1 MTSVAELV
9 ADPALRL
16 EVAAGRGGLDRE
28 VTAAAVS
35 ELAEPGPWLQGG
47 ELLLTIGLLLH
58 RYDDYVAHLDA
69 AGVPA
74 LGLGLGAG
82 LRHQVVPEALAAACE
97 AAGMPLLAVPDGV
110 PFIAVTKAVF
120 ALRARG
126 ERRHLEWALATQR
139 ALTAAAVTPGGL
151 GGILTAHGRAT
162 GCDAV
167 VVDLLGRPLAGGPAR
182 LVDELAELTAQV
194 RAQGLLGAG
203 VDIDGER
210 RREVHPLGSR
220 RLRAVLLLDGP
231 TAAPTANQVTSALVS
246 LLSLELE
253 RHHGLG
259 AAERR
264 GRAQLLAHFARGTV
278 DDDVAARRLAAAG
291 LPERELRAAVIAA
304 DQVTDPAAGGGAAA
318 RRAGHAAAGGAGH
331 AAARGAGHAA
341 ARGAGHA
348 AARGAGH
355 AVDRP
360 VDRGAAAGAEAAGLA
375 ADLSAALPDALVR
388 IVGEVVELAVPA
400 DVDLDAALA
409 VLAAG
414 RPAGI
419 GIAARPGGLA
429 VSLRQARSA
438 LPESRVRGRPVRAVD
453 LAGVRTLLAVVPP
466 DRLRTYADAVLGHLD
481 ADPRAAELLR
491 ALAAFCEHNGHWER
505 TAEAL
510 GVHRHTVR
518 HRIEAVEQRTGRRL
532 AAAQDRHELWLA
544 IRVRDLL

>member
-1 MTSVAELV
+1 
-9 ADPALRL
+9 
-16 EVAAGRGGLDRE
+16 
-28 VTAAAVS
+28 
-35 ELAEPGPWLQGG
+35 
-47 ELLLTIGLLLH
+47 
-58 RYDDYVAHLDA
+58 
-69 AGVPA
+69 
-74 LGLGLGAG
+74 
-82 LRHQVVPEALAAACE
+82 
-97 AAGMPLLAVPDGV
+97 
-110 PFIAVTKAVF
+110 
-120 ALRARG
+120 
-126 ERRHLEWALATQR
+126 
-139 ALTAAAVTPGGL
+139 
-151 GGILTAHGRAT
+151 
-162 GCDAV
+162 
-167 VVDLLGRPLAGGPAR
+167 
-182 LVDELAELTAQV
+182 
-194 RAQGLLGAG
+194 
-203 VDIDGER
+203 
-210 RREVHPLGSR
+210 
-220 RLRAVLLLDGP
+220 
-231 TAAPTANQVTSALVS
+231 
-246 LLSLELE
+246 
-253 RHHGLG
+253 
-259 AAERR
+259 
-264 GRAQLLAHFARGTV
+264 
-278 DDDVAARRLAAAG
+278 
-291 LPERELRAAVIAA
+291 
-304 DQVTDPAAGGGAAA
+304 VTDPAAGG
-318 RRAGHAAAGGAGH
+318 HAVAGGAGH
-331 AAARGAGHAA
+331 AAAG
-341 ARGAGHA
+341 
-348 AARGAGH
+348 GAGH

-360 VDRGAAAGAEAAGLA
+360 VDRGAAAEAEAAGLA

>member
-97 AAGMPLLAVPDGV
+97 AVGMPLLAVPDGM

-231 TAAPTANQVTSALVS
+231 TAAPAANQVTSALVS

-278 DDDVAARRLAAAG
+278 DDDVAARRLAAVG

-304 DQVTDPAAGGGAAA
+304 DQVTDPAAGGGAPARGADRAA
-318 RRAGHAAAGGAGH
+318 D
-331 AAARGAGHAA
+331 RGAGHAA
-341 ARGAGHA
+341 E
-348 AARGAGH
+348 
-355 AVDRP
+355 RP

-438 LPESRVRGRPVRAVD
+438 LPESRVRGRPVHAAD

-466 DRLRTYADAVLGHLD
+466 ERLRTYADAVLGHLD

-518 HRIEAVEQRTGRRL
+518 NRIEAVEQRTGRRL

>member
-9 ADPALRL
+9 ADPVLRL
-16 EVAAGRGGLDRE
+16 HVAAGRRGLDRE

-35 ELAEPGPWLQGG
+35 ELTEPGPWLQGG

-58 RYDDYVAHLDA
+58 RYEDYVAHLDA

-82 LRHQVVPEALAAACE
+82 LRHQTVPEALAVACE
-97 AAGMPLLAVPDGV
+97 AVGMPLLAVPDGV

-120 ALRARG
+120 ALRARA
-126 ERRHLEWALATQR
+126 ERKHLERALATQR
-139 ALTAAAVTPGGL
+139 ALTAAAVSPGGL
-151 GGILTAHGRAT
+151 GGILAAHGRAT
-162 GCDAV
+162 GGDAV

-182 LVDELAELTAQV
+182 LVDELAGLTAQV

-220 RLRAVLLLDGP
+220 RLRALLLLDGP
-231 TAAPTANQVTSALVS
+231 ASGSQVTSALVS

-253 RHHGLG
+253 RHFGLG

-264 GRAQLLAHFARGTV
+264 GRAQLLAHLARGTV
-278 DDDVAARRLAAAG
+278 DDAVAARRLTAAG
-291 LPERELRAAVIAA
+291 LPERELRAAVVATEQPA
-304 DQVTDPAAGGGAAA
+304 DPTAD
-318 RRAGHAAAGGAGH
+318 RAG
-331 AAARGAGHAA
+331 
-341 ARGAGHA
+341 
-348 AARGAGH
+348 
-355 AVDRP
+355 
-360 VDRGAAAGAEAAGLA
+360 DRGVASGAVADREAAAGAEATDLA
-375 ADLSAALPDALVR
+375 ADLTAALPDALVR
-388 IVGEVVELAVPA
+388 VVGDLVELAAPA
-400 DVDLDAALA
+400 AVDLDAALA

-419 GIAARPGGLA
+419 GIAVRPGALA

-438 LPESRVRGRPVRAVD
+438 LPESRVRGRPVHVID
-453 LAGVRTLLAVVPP
+453 LAGARMLLATMEA

-481 ADPRAAELLR
+481 ADPRADELLR

-532 AAAQDRHELWLA
+532 AVAQDRHELWLA
-544 IRVRDLL
+544 LRARDLL

>member
-97 AAGMPLLAVPDGV
+97 AVGMPLLAVPDGV

-151 GGILTAHGRAT
+151 GGILAAHGRAT

-182 LVDELAELTAQV
+182 LVDELAGLTAQV

-203 VDIDGER
+203 VDIDGAIDGGR

-304 DQVTDPAAGGGAAA
+304 DQVADPAAGGGAAD
-318 RRAGHAAAGGAGH
+318 RGADR
-331 AAARGAGHAA
+331 AAARGADRAA
-341 ARGAGHA
+341 ARGADSA
-348 AARGAGH
+348 A
-355 AVDRP
+355 DRP
-360 VDRGAAAGAEAAGLA
+360 VERGAAAGAEAAGLA

-491 ALAAFCEHNGHWER
+491 ALAAYCEHNGHWER

>member
-1 MTSVAELV
+1 M
-9 ADPALRL
+9 
-16 EVAAGRGGLDRE
+16 
-28 VTAAAVS
+28 
-35 ELAEPGPWLQGG
+35 
-47 ELLLTIGLLLH
+47 
-58 RYDDYVAHLDA
+58 
-69 AGVPA
+69 
-74 LGLGLGAG
+74 
-82 LRHQVVPEALAAACE
+82 
-97 AAGMPLLAVPDGV
+97 
-110 PFIAVTKAVF
+110 
-120 ALRARG
+120 
-126 ERRHLEWALATQR
+126 
-139 ALTAAAVTPGGL
+139 
-151 GGILTAHGRAT
+151 
-162 GCDAV
+162 
-167 VVDLLGRPLAGGPAR
+167 VDLLGRPLAGGPAR

-231 TAAPTANQVTSALVS
+231 TAAPAANQVTSALVS

-278 DDDVAARRLAAAG
+278 DDDVAARRLAAAC

-318 RRAGHAAAGGAGH
+318 RGADRAAAAAPVTLPPWAPIALLPGAPVTLPPGAPIALPPGAPIALPPGAPS
-331 AAARGAGHAA
+331 AAARGADRAAARGADRAADRGAGHAA
-341 ARGAGHA
+341 E
-348 AARGAGH
+348 
-355 AVDRP
+355 RP

-400 DVDLDAALA
+400 DVDLDVALA
-409 VLAAG
+409 GLAAG
-414 RPAGI
+414 RPAGL
-419 GIAARPGGLA
+419 GLRPAPAGSR

-438 LPESRVRGRPVRAVD
+438 LPGSPRVRGRPVRAAD

-466 DRLRTYADAVLGHLD
+466 ERVRTYADAVLGHLD

-518 HRIEAVEQRTGRRL
+518 NRIEAVEQRTGRRL

-544 IRVRDLL
+544 IRVRYWPATLHRSGADDRRLRTASTTTPTTSSATTT